1 MELDLLNGN
10 MHSHKNLN
18 RPVLSKKKKNLNRP
32 VPTEP

>member
-18 RPVLSKKKKNLNRP
+18 RPVLSKKKNLNRP